1 MFNNS
6 FSSTSSSNNEEI
18 KEDNIDENIIVPIDN
33 NNDDEVEVNIDGN
46 NIDSE
51 TSYMTNLNSENFIET
66 YGINIKELQLSDVSN
81 GSSNSD
87 YSEEINSDEI
97 NDYESQIL

>member
-1 MFNNS
+1 M
-6 FSSTSSSNNEEI
+6 I
-18 KEDNIDENIIVPIDN
+18 
-33 NNDDEVEVNIDGN
+33 EVNIDGN

-81 GSSNSD
+81 SSSNSD

-97 NDYESQIL
+97 NDYESQIYKKLTKKKVPLEYYAYLTFCTFR

>member
-1 MFNNS
+1 MFNNN
-6 FSSTSSSNNEEI
+6 FSSISSEDKVEKNIDKNIIIPINNNEVEEI
-18 KEDNIDENIIVPIDN
+18 
-33 NNDDEVEVNIDGN
+33 EVNIDGD

-51 TSYMTNLNSENFIET
+51 TSYMSNLNSENFIET

-81 GSSNSD
+81 VSSNSE